1 MTPNK
6 TEQAVDFY
14 TSMSV
19 HTVYNPLY
27 ITHNMM
33 YSDTQA
39 QMEHNWHTRFII
51 ETSMIL
57 ITNINSL
64 LSEKS

>member
-6 TEQAVDFY
+6 TEHAVDFY
-14 TSMSV
+14 TSLS
-19 HTVYNPLY
+19 VYNPLY

-33 YSDTQA
+33 YNDTDS
-39 QMEHNWHTRFII
+39 QMEHRWHTRFII